1 MKKIIF
7 FFAVALMGCAT
18 VSQAQ
23 TKTLKLGYVNSQ
35 ELLTLMPGAAKADT
49 NLAHY
54 MKQLDDAFQ
63 AMQQEGQQKLQEY
76 QAQKNNWTEAVRET
90 KEKGISDLQNRMQQ
104 FQANAQDSV
113 QAKRN
118 QLFQPLLDQA
128 QKAIK
133 AVGKEG
139 NYDYIFDGSA
149 LLYANDAENLMPK
162 VKAKLGIK

>member
-1 MKKIIF
+1 MKKIVF
-7 FFAVALMGCAT
+7 FFAFALIGCVT
-18 VSQAQ
+18 ISQAQ
-23 TKTLKLGYVNSQ
+23 TKAPKLGYVNSQ

-49 NLAHY
+49 ALAHY
-54 MKQLDDAFQ
+54 MKQLNDAYN
-63 AMQQEGQQKLQEY
+63 AMLQEGQQKAEEY

-113 QAKRN
+113 QARRN

-162 VKAKLGIK
+162 IKTKLGIK